1 MIRLL
6 QAVERAMHP
15 AAAPVKIAARLRR
28 QQMIVGLHDERA
40 DFVGV
45 RQLVGLRSELFL
57 HPPVVIAGVLEFVPA
72 LLLQE
77 RAGPLREVAAP
88 MMLRVPRAA
97 MHLHFLRRRKT
108 IQIFADMNRRETQRA
123 GTIAI

>member
-6 QAVERAMHP
+6 DAVKRAMHP
-15 AAAPVKIAARLRR
+15 ATAPVKIAARLRR

-45 RQLVGLRSELFL
+45 RQLVGLRVKFL
-57 HPPVVIAGVLEFVPA
+57 LHLPVVSAGVLEFVPA

-77 RAGPLREVAAP
+77 RTGPLREVAAP
-88 MMLRVPRAA
+88 MMLGVPRTA
-97 MHLHFLRRRKT
+97 MHLHLLRR
-108 IQIFADMNRRETQRA
+108 
-123 GTIAI
+123 